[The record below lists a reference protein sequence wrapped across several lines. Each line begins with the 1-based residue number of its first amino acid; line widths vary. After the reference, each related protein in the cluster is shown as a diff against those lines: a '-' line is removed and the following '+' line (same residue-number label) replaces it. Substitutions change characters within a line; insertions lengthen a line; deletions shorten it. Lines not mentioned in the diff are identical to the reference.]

1 MMRLLRFLL
10 GWHLFVNPESCCN
23 VSVYPASFS
32 AFSCSCLAPP
42 NNTSELEM
50 ELSLFWIDAG
60 MFLRM
65 DGGWLDALLTYL
77 VILLGFLRRSC

>member
-10 GWHLFVNPESCCN
+10 GWHLLVNSESYCN
-23 VSVYPASFS
+23 FSTYPASFS
-32 AFSCSCLAPP
+32 AFSYSSLAPP
-42 NNTSELEM
+42 NTSSELKM
-50 ELSLFWIDAG
+50 ELNLFWMDAG

-77 VILLGFLRRSC
+77 VIPLGFLYGF